1 MITIDENY
9 DENDD
14 DADGVDNVIDNCDGN
29 DDLVSHLIL
38 IGLEQDAHPVRVV
51 VHGEVC
57 EPGAGVRVDHDL
69 VPADAVDHDALAS
82 HRVLVVVLVVLVEDG
97 RHLLPVLPDAQQ
109 RLLVV
114 VGGDVKH
121 EEVLAA
127 NRDGENAGVG
137 VKTAAHVAVD
147 AVEGQ
152 VLLTA
157 AVVGLAPAYLG
168 SVLQFFNSRFLFFS

>member
-1 MITIDENY
+1 MKTMFDV
-9 DENDD
+9 DD
-14 DADGVDNVIDNCDGN
+14 IDNVNDN
-29 DDLVSHLIL
+29 LVSHLVL

-97 RHLLPVLPDAQQ
+97 GNLLPILPDGQQ

-114 VGGDVKH
+114 VGGDVEL
-121 EEVLAA
+121 EEIDPS
-127 NRDGENAGVG
+127 NRTGEDPS
-137 VKTAAHVAVD
+137 VD
-147 AVEGQ
+147 IQ
-152 VLLTA
+152 TLTF
-157 AVVGLAPAYLG
+157 VIH
-168 SVLQFFNSRFLFFS
+168 

>member
-1 MITIDENY
+1 MIMITIKRNY
-9 DENDD
+9 DEKDD
-14 DADGVDNVIDNCDGN
+14 DIDYVNDIGNGTDN
-29 DDLVSHLIL
+29 LVSHLVL

-51 VHGEVC
+51 VHGEVS

-69 VPADAVDHDALAS
+69 VPADAVDHNALAG

-114 VGGDVKH
+114 VGGDMKH

-127 NRDGENAGVG
+127 NRDGENAGVR

-157 AVVGLAPAYLG
+157 AVVGLAPAYLC
-168 SVLQFFNSRFLFFS
+168 SVLQFINSRFLFFT

>member
-1 MITIDENY
+1 MIMITIKRNY
-9 DENDD
+9 DEKDD
-14 DADGVDNVIDNCDGN
+14 DIDYVNDIGNGTDN
-29 DDLVSHLIL
+29 LVSHLVL

-69 VPADAVDHDALAS
+69 VPADAVDHDALAG

-114 VGGDVKH
+114 VGGDMKH

-127 NRDGENAGVG
+127 NRDGENA
-137 VKTAAHVAVD
+137 
-147 AVEGQ
+147 
-152 VLLTA
+152 
-157 AVVGLAPAYLG
+157 
-168 SVLQFFNSRFLFFS
+168 

>member
-1 MITIDENY
+1 MITIKRNY
-9 DENDD
+9 DEKDD
-14 DADGVDNVIDNCDGN
+14 DIDYVNDIGNGTDN
-29 DDLVSHLIL
+29 LVSHLVL

-69 VPADAVDHDALAS
+69 VPADAVDHDALAG

-114 VGGDVKH
+114 VGGDVEH

-127 NRDGENAGVG
+127 NRDGENAGVR

-157 AVVGLAPAYLG
+157 AVVGLAPACLC
-168 SVLQFFNSRFLFFS
+168 SVLQFINSRFLAYT